1 MRKLVL
7 LALLAL
13 PLSRVCAQELKLAIV
28 DMQVV
33 LQNAPQIAKL
43 NDQLTKQ
50 FKPRQES
57 ILQAKKNLEAQVNN
71 LEKNGAVL
79 DDKEREK
86 LKNRIITDRNSLQT
100 TLTAYQNDFSQAQ
113 NKSLQTF
120 SKQLDKAVTSVAQK
134 DHLDLVLQ
142 KGGVLFAKS
151 GLDITQEVLLALK

>member
-13 PLSRVCAQELKLAIV
+13 PLNQVCAQELKLAIV

-43 NDQLTKQ
+43 NDQLAKQ

-57 ILQAKKNLEAQVNN
+57 ILQAKKNLETQVNN

-86 LKNRIITDRNSLQT
+86 LKNRIITDRNNLQT

-120 SKQLDKAVTSVAQK
+120 SKQLDKAVNSVAQK

-151 GLDITQEVLLALK
+151 GLDITQQVLLALK